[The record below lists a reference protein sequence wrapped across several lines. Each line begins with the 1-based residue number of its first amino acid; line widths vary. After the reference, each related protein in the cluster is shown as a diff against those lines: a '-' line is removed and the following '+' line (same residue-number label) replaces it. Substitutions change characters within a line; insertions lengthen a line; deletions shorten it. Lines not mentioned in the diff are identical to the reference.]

1 MSLAGVLQKMDD
13 ERKDKLINELSQPQF
28 QDSDAIQMDPASK
41 YKLMIKRKG
50 MAGIL
55 SKMLHKDDEEKLF
68 EHFKI
73 GRGQHNK

>member
-1 MSLAGVLQKMDD
+1 MSLAGVLQRMDD
-13 ERKDKLINELSQPQF
+13 EKKEQLINELGQPRF
-28 QDSDAIQMDPASK
+28 QEETPLPADQASK

-55 SKMLHKDDEEKLF
+55 SKILHKDDEEKLF

-73 GRGQHNK
+73 GRGQ